1 LVFNLEVRKERILA
15 NNNDTIAKKILTG
28 IAISVGG
35 TVITEGFKLIKSSML
50 STINVGEWDNSYN
63 NINKLICKMD
73 EEKFNKFK
81 SPTTNQDWCELS
93 CDTTYFIKLKDKNYI
108 KVESFKNKDEKKF
121 YPEQRLKLTFFGNKK
136 YEYRRKLLD
145 DASKLTDEKHIQVKY
160 LNETDLTCEVIPHD
174 FNKIILDKSVKQRIV
189 NGLMN
194 WNNSKQW
201 YEDHELVHKIGV
213 FLYGKPGTGKS
224 TVAKAIS
231 KIFDNAPILTIEPSN
246 IMNSISGI
254 FKMRKKYNGTII
266 VLIEDFDLY
275 FKSREELENIE
286 LDTEQKKHKDANQN
300 AIFQLLD
307 GIYSTDNTIYIATT
321 NYKDRID
328 PALIRHG
335 RFDIQEELD
344 YFDYKDALKA
354 VKLLGYNDDVLNEL
368 NLEYPVQPSYLQSM
382 IMEYRASKLI
392 R

>member
-1 LVFNLEVRKERILA
+1 MLKSD
-15 NNNDTIAKKILTG
+15 NDTIVKKILTG

-35 TVITEGFKLIKSSML
+35 TVITEGFKLIKNSML
-50 STINVGEWDNSYN
+50 STINIGEWDSAYN
-63 NINKLICKMD
+63 NVNKIIYKMD
-73 EEKFNKFK
+73 EEKYNKFK
-81 SPTTNQDWCELS
+81 VPTANQDWCELS
-93 CDTTYFIKLKDKNYI
+93 CDTMYFIKLKDKNYI
-108 KVESFKNKDEKKF
+108 KVEAFKNKDDKKF

-136 YEYRRKLLD
+136 YEYRRQLLN
-145 DASKLTDEKHIQVKY
+145 DALKLTDEKHIQVKY

-174 FNKIILDKSVKQRIV
+174 FNKIILDKLVKQRLV
-189 NGLMN
+189 NGLQN
-194 WNNSKQW
+194 WNSSKQW

-231 KIFDNAPILTIEPSN
+231 KMFDNAPILTIEPSN
-246 IMNSISGI
+246 IMNSISNI
-254 FKMRKKYNGTII
+254 FMIRKKYNGTII

-286 LDTEQKKHKDANQN
+286 LDTEQKKRKDANQN

-328 PALIRHG
+328 SALIRHG

-344 YFDYKDALKA
+344 YFDYNDALRA
-354 VKLLGYNDDVLNEL
+354 VKLLGYGEEVLKKL
-368 NLEYPVQPSYLQSM
+368 DLEYPVQPSYLQSM
-382 IMEYRASKLI
+382 IMEYRANTLVK
-392 R
+392 